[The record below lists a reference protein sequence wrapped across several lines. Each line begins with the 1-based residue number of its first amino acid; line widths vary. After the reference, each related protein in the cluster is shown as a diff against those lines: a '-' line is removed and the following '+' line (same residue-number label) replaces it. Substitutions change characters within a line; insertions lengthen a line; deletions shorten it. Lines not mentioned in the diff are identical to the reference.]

1 MHLHTVTTVRARRKA
16 TRLIGA
22 AAMAALL
29 LSATGS
35 TSAGASALTGP
46 AGQTLTTN
54 PGTHLR
60 PGVTPK
66 VHTGPQAHAALATP
80 HLTYYGGPVVSHMKS
95 VDVIYGTGSFAPYIG
110 SYVAQFTSQYL
121 GSGVMDWLNLYN
133 TPSSGGTGQTIGR
146 GTYAGTYSISPAAG
160 NTGAVIQDTQV
171 QAELTAQINAGHL
184 PTPDAD
190 TSYALFF
197 PHGEQICMGTSC
209 SGVAGGFCAYHGTL
223 TVNGVTTTYQVMPD
237 NQVGSGLEF
246 GCGSGTLQQNETS
259 TLSHELVE
267 TITDP
272 DVGFATVLGPPLGWY
287 DNANGEIGD
296 ICNGGH
302 ATFVGSDGVTYTS
315 QKQWSNAAAAC
326 ILAPSAAPSITSP
339 AAVVVARGAS
349 LTFTVA
355 TAGFPIPTVTESG
368 ALPSGITFS
377 GLSLSGSSLVPGVYP
392 ITFTAHSSIAPDA
405 TQAFSLTVS
414 PPTPATVSITNLP
427 AVAYLGGGF
436 TPTVVTSGDG
446 STSVTTS
453 SPTVCT
459 VSGGV
464 VSDVG
469 LGTCALV
476 SHATATGNFAAA
488 TGATQTYQVD
498 GFTITTSS
506 LPTATRGSSYG
517 PVPLTA
523 AGAGVSTSPNVTTLK
538 WGKVSLP
545 KGLKVSATG
554 VLSGTPST
562 KSAAGPTSVTVKVT
576 ETVTTLSGSH
586 KIRTKTTIQAVI
598 PLTLT

>member
-1 MHLHTVTTVRARRKA
+1 MHLHTARMVRARRRP
-16 TRLIGA
+16 TSLLGA
-22 AAMAALL
+22 AAIAALL
-29 LSATGS
+29 M
-35 TSAGASALTGP
+35 AGATASVPAGATALSGS

-66 VHTGPQAHAALATP
+66 VHTGPLPHAATRAP
-80 HLTYYGGPVVSHMKS
+80 HLTYYGGPVVSHLKS
-95 VDVIYGTGSFAPYIG
+95 VDVLYGTGSFAPNIG
-110 SYVAQFTSQYL
+110 SFVAQFTTQYL
-121 GSGVMDWLNLYN
+121 GSGVIDWLHEYN

-146 GTYAGTYSISPAAG
+146 GTYTGTYSITPAPG
-160 NTGAVIQDTQV
+160 DTGAVIQDTQV
-171 QAELTAQINAGHL
+171 QAELAAQITAGHL
-184 PTPDAD
+184 PAPDAN

-197 PHGEQICMGTSC
+197 PHGEQICMGTTC

-237 NQVGSGLEF
+237 NQVGSGLDT

-259 TLSHELVE
+259 TLSRELVE

-287 DNANGEIGD
+287 DATYGEIGD
-296 ICNGGH
+296 ICNGAH
-302 ATFVGSDGVTYTS
+302 ATFVGSDAVTYTS
-315 QKQWSNAAAAC
+315 QQQWSDTAAAC

-339 AAVVVARGAS
+339 ASVVVAVGAS
-349 LTFTVA
+349 LTFSVT

-377 GLSLSGSSLVPGVYP
+377 ARSLSGSSVAPGAYP
-392 ITFTAHSSIAPDA
+392 ISFTAHNSAGPDA
-405 TQAFSLTVS
+405 TQSFTLTVS

-427 AVAYLGGGF
+427 AGAYLGGGF

-446 STSVTTS
+446 ATSVISS
-453 SPTVCT
+453 SPAVCT
-459 VSGGV
+459 VSSGV

-476 SHATATGNFAAA
+476 AHATATANFAAA

-506 LPTATRGSSYG
+506 LPGATRGVPYG
-517 PVPLTA
+517 PVTLTE
-523 AGAGVSTSPNVTTLK
+523 AGAGVSVSPNVTTVK
-538 WGKVSLP
+538 WGKVTLP

-562 KSAAGPTSVTVKVT
+562 KLAAGPSSVTVKVT
-576 ETVTTLSGSH
+576 ETTFSGSR
-586 KIRTKTTIQAVI
+586 KIKTKTTIQATI
-598 PLTLT
+598 PLIVA